1 MIQSIL
7 KYANNKVNNITSAQL
22 AETNKNF
29 VWVDVE
35 DPSKE
40 DFDFLK
46 KHFLIHSL
54 ACDQIFD
61 SNLRP
66 KLQDFENHLAITFH
80 EPVQEDKSFFFSR
93 LDIFIGKNFIITLHQ
108 GSLPSIDAIK
118 ENLSKNPNI
127 LKKGPSFMTYTII
140 DTIVENYFPVLDEL
154 DSLADE
160 IEDKVFI
167 NYGDKETLKRIFYL
181 KRRLIEFRKRISPER
196 EILSTLSRTD
206 SKIIDSKY
214 SIYFRDIYDHLIRIS
229 DMVDIYRDL
238 VTSVLDVYVS
248 VQSNKLNEVMKV
260 LTVIATIM
268 MPLTLITGFYG
279 MNVSFP
285 EIDFFGAYTYY
296 FIFVL
301 MLIVSILLILFFKK
315 KKWL

>member
-7 KYANNKVNNITSAQL
+7 NYENNKVNNLTSVQL
-22 AETNKNF
+22 SEMKKNF

-40 DFDFLK
+40 DFEFIQ

-61 SNLRP
+61 PDIRP

-80 EPVQEDKSFFFSR
+80 EPIQEDKSFFFSR
-93 LDIFIGKNFIITLHQ
+93 LDLFIGKNFIITIHKK
-108 GSLPSIDAIK
+108 SLPSIDTIK
-118 ENLSKNPNI
+118 ENLSKNPSV
-127 LKKGPSFMTYTII
+127 LKKGPSFMAYLII
-140 DTIVENYFPVLDEL
+140 DNIVENYFPVLDEL

-167 NYGDKETLKRIFYL
+167 NHGDKETLKRIFYL

-196 EILSTLSRTD
+196 EILSTLSRAD
-206 SKIIDSKY
+206 SKIIDLKY
-214 SIYFRDIYDHLIRIS
+214 SIYFRDIYDHLVRIS

-279 MNVSFP
+279 MNISFP
-285 EIDFFGAYTYY
+285 EIELFGANTYY

-301 MLIVSILLILFFKK
+301 MGIVAILLILFFKK